1 MLERL
6 LASTDIWGVC
16 GGGTDRDIWSD
27 WVSHDTSA
35 GVRLIKKVSKIIAE
49 LWLAEQRKI
58 SAFGVDNSFRILW

>member
-6 LASTDIWGVC
+6 LASIDIWGVW
-16 GGGTDRDIWSD
+16 GGGDRDIWSD
-27 WVSHDTSA
+27 WVSRDTSA

>member
-6 LASTDIWGVC
+6 LASIDIWGVC
-16 GGGTDRDIWSD
+16 VGGDRDIWSD
-27 WVSHDTSA
+27 WVSRDTSA